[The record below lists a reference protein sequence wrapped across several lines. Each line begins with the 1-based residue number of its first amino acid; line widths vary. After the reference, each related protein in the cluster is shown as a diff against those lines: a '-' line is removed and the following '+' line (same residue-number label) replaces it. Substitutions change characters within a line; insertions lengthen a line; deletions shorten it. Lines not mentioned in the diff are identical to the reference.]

1 MKNIILCGGSGTRL
15 WPCSTEDY
23 PKQFINLFGD
33 ESLLKNTYD
42 RVKDLGDITLIS
54 NNNFTEIIK
63 EQLKEKDYNLILE
76 PCKRDTCAAIT
87 CSVLTYKDDDIIL
100 VLPSDHYIP
109 DKNEFHET
117 IKKGIKFA
125 EEGHIVTYGVK
136 PLYPETG
143 YGYIEFQNNDVI
155 KFREKPDLNTAKSFL
170 EKGNFY
176 WNSGIF
182 LFKAKTFKD
191 EMKKYN
197 ERILEDCQK
206 SISNWENNIL
216 QFNENFKKIQSVS
229 IDYIL
234 MEKTEKIKV
243 IQCDFK
249 WNDVGNWKAVSEL
262 KANDKNIILENSN
275 CFFFSNSS
283 KKKKKIVC
291 IDVSDIALI
300 ETDDFLLI
308 TNLKSDSSK
317 IKKLNL

>member
-125 EEGHIVTYGVK
+125 EEGYIVTYGIK

-206 SISNWENNIL
+206 SISIWENNIL

>member
-33 ESLLKNTYD
+33 ESLLQNTYD

-125 EEGHIVTYGVK
+125 EEGYIVTYGIK

-262 KANDKNIILENSN
+262 KANDENIILENSN